1 MIGSHPKKE
10 REKIPHWGQWV
21 IASTYNIPKGLS
33 QQLSNKIFLKNT
45 DIQTHTHAY
54 IWVLYVWNNL
64 KISQAMTIQN
74 LELICKTVIRILK
87 GRGIISGEGKLIQK
101 LKIVLLREYISS
113 SL

>member
-1 MIGSHPKKE
+1 
-10 REKIPHWGQWV
+10 
-21 IASTYNIPKGLS
+21 
-33 QQLSNKIFLKNT
+33 
-45 DIQTHTHAY
+45 
-54 IWVLYVWNNL
+54 
-64 KISQAMTIQN
+64 MTIQN